1 MTEMKREVERIF
13 RTWVKLSKDE
23 EILALLEL
31 LVSEL
36 RGRQH
41 EGDYDVQPPK
51 PGG

>member
-1 MTEMKREVERIF
+1 MEVEREMERIF
-13 RTWVKLSKDE
+13 GTWVKLSKDE

-36 RGRQH
+36 RRRQH
-41 EGDYDVQPPK
+41 EVLYNVQPPK